1 MKRLFTSICL
11 CLTLIGSAASLNA
24 QDFGRDRGSRDR
36 GDRSSWGDRDR
47 GDRDRG
53 DRGDRGSF
61 GGFGGPPG
69 GFTGGFGGGPPGFG
83 GGPPGFGGGP
93 PGFGGPPGGSSGR
106 SMLDSNGN
114 GRIDQ
119 EEIDRMPSF
128 VRDMMRS
135 RGIELKAGMS
145 VDDMRNSFRG
155 APGGAPPN
163 GSQPGQPGQNDSNNT
178 AGAAKVLVPYRM
190 KPKQPLTLTLPPAYS
205 EIDTDFDGQL
215 GLHEWLVSR
224 RTDLERFDEMDT
236 DFDGFLTPEELQAA
250 DKSAAENN
258 VAAAAGANRTKLTI
272 IAATPTRSQQQ
283 SRSNNRSPNSPPGS
297 WNGSGG
303 NDPNAY
309 ANMSFDRLD
318 GNRDGFVDADEW
330 QQSRRVRGMFEQ
342 AGIRVDR
349 MSKDQFLA
357 NFQRLSAGSNTERR

>member
-1 MKRLFTSICL
+1 M
-11 CLTLIGSAASLNA
+11 
-24 QDFGRDRGSRDR
+24 
-36 GDRSSWGDRDR
+36 
-47 GDRDRG
+47 
-53 DRGDRGSF
+53 
-61 GGFGGPPG
+61 
-69 GFTGGFGGGPPGFG
+69 
-83 GGPPGFGGGP
+83 
-93 PGFGGPPGGSSGR
+93 
-106 SMLDSNGN
+106 MDSNGN

-145 VDDMRNSFRG
+145 VEDMRNSFRG
-155 APGGAPPN
+155 GPGGSPPN
-163 GSQPGQPGQNDSNNT
+163 GSQPGQPGQTNSNNS
-178 AGAAKVLVPYRM
+178 AGAAKALVPYRM
-190 KPKQPLTLTLPPAYS
+190 KPKQPMTLTMPPVYS

-250 DKSAAENN
+250 DSAASRNN
-258 VAAAAGANRTKLTI
+258 AAVAAAGDRKKLTI
-272 IAATPTRSQQQ
+272 VAAIPTRNRQQAP
-283 SRSNNRSPNSPPGS
+283 SGDRSSNGTPGS

-318 GNRDGFVDADEW
+318 GNRDGFVDSDEW

-342 AGIRVDR
+342 AGIRLDR

-357 NFQRLSAGSNTERR
+357 NFQRVSGGSSTERR

>member
-1 MKRLFTSICL
+1 M
-11 CLTLIGSAASLNA
+11 
-24 QDFGRDRGSRDR
+24 
-36 GDRSSWGDRDR
+36 
-47 GDRDRG
+47 
-53 DRGDRGSF
+53 
-61 GGFGGPPG
+61 
-69 GFTGGFGGGPPGFG
+69 
-83 GGPPGFGGGP
+83 
-93 PGFGGPPGGSSGR
+93 
-106 SMLDSNGN
+106 MDSNGN

-155 APGGAPPN
+155 GPGGAPPN
-163 GSQPGQPGQNDSNNT
+163 GGQPGQPGQNNSNGT
-178 AGAAKVLVPYRM
+178 ASGPKVLVPYRM

-236 DFDGFLTPEELQAA
+236 DFDGLLTPEELEAA
-250 DKSAAENN
+250 DKTASQNNAA
-258 VAAAAGANRTKLTI
+258 VAAATDRKKLTI
-272 IAATPTRSQQQ
+272 VAAVPIRNRQQ
-283 SRSNNRSPNSPPGS
+283 SPSDNRSSNGPPGSPGS

-303 NDPNAY
+303 NDPNGY
-309 ANMSFDRLD
+309 ATMSFDRLD
-318 GNRDGFVDADEW
+318 GNRDGFVDGDEW

-342 AGIRVDR
+342 AGIPLDR
-349 MSKDQFLA
+349 MSKDQFMA
-357 NFQRLSAGSNTERR
+357 NFQRLSSSSNTERR